1 MNATDLKLYLVT
13 HRYDDN
19 EATFLAK
26 IAAACENGVTMVQLR
41 EKMLSTRA
49 YFELAQRVKLITDR
63 YQIPLIIDDRV
74 DICLAV
80 DAAGVHIGDDELPVA
95 MTRQLIGPDKVLGVS
110 TKTVETAVAAV
121 AAGADYLGVGAIFP
135 TQTKAN
141 AGVTPIATLKAI
153 TAQVAVP
160 VVAIGGVK
168 EANLATFKDTGIAG
182 VAIVSEIMQAP
193 DIAHKVQALRTKL
206 KAVLPNDR

>member
-110 TKTVETAVAAV
+110 TKTVETAVAA
-121 AAGADYLGVGAIFP
+121 GADYLGVGAIFP

-141 AGVTPIATLKAI
+141 AAVTPIAILKAI

>member
-1 MNATDLKLYLVT
+1 MNATDLNLYLVT

-26 IAAACENGVTMVQLR
+26 IAAACENDVTMVQLR

-110 TKTVETAVAAV
+110 TKTVETAVAA
-121 AAGADYLGVGAIFP
+121 GADYLGVGAIFP

-141 AGVTPIATLKAI
+141 AAVTPIAILKAI

>member
-110 TKTVETAVAAV
+110 TKTVETAVAA
-121 AAGADYLGVGAIFP
+121 GADYLGVGAIFP

-141 AGVTPIATLKAI
+141 APVTPIATLKAI

-168 EANLATFKDTGIAG
+168 EANLGTFKETGIAG

>member
-1 MNATDLKLYLVT
+1 MNATDLNLYLVT

-26 IAAACENGVTMVQLR
+26 IAAACENDVTMVQLR

-135 TQTKAN
+135 TQTKAD
-141 AGVTPIATLKAI
+141 ALVTPIATLKAI

>member
-26 IAAACENGVTMVQLR
+26 IAAACENGVTMMQLR

-110 TKTVETAVAAV
+110 TKTVETAVAAG

-141 AGVTPIATLKAI
+141 AAVTPIATLKAI

>member
-80 DAAGVHIGDDELPVA
+80 DAAGMHIGDDELPVA

-141 AGVTPIATLKAI
+141 AAVTPIATLKAI

>member
-135 TQTKAN
+135 TQTKVN
-141 AGVTPIATLKAI
+141 AAVTPIATLKAI

-193 DIAHKVQALRTKL
+193 DIAHKVQALHTKL

>member
-1 MNATDLKLYLVT
+1 
-13 HRYDDN
+13 
-19 EATFLAK
+19 
-26 IAAACENGVTMVQLR
+26 MVQLR

-121 AAGADYLGVGAIFP
+121 AAGADYLG
-135 TQTKAN
+135 
-141 AGVTPIATLKAI
+141 
-153 TAQVAVP
+153 
-160 VVAIGGVK
+160 
-168 EANLATFKDTGIAG
+168 LAPF
-182 VAIVSEIMQAP
+182 S
-193 DIAHKVQALRTKL
+193 R
-206 KAVLPNDR
+206 RRRR

>member
-110 TKTVETAVAAV
+110 TKTVQTAV

-141 AGVTPIATLKAI
+141 AAVTPIATLKAI
-153 TAQVAVP
+153 TVQVAVP

-206 KAVLPNDR
+206 KVVLPNDR

>member
-49 YFELAQRVKLITDR
+49 YFELAQRVKLITDC

-141 AGVTPIATLKAI
+141 AAVTPIAILKAI

-193 DIAHKVQALRTKL
+193 DIAHKVQALRAKL

>member
-26 IAAACENGVTMVQLR
+26 IAAACENGVTMMQLR

-110 TKTVETAVAAV
+110 TKTVETAVAAG

-141 AGVTPIATLKAI
+141 AAVTPIATLKAI

-193 DIAHKVQALRTKL
+193 DISHKVQALHTEL

>member
-49 YFELAQRVKLITDR
+49 YFELAQRIKLITDR

-110 TKTVETAVAAV
+110 TKTVETAVAA
-121 AAGADYLGVGAIFP
+121 GADYLGVGAIFP
-135 TQTKAN
+135 TQTKVN
-141 AGVTPIATLKAI
+141 AAVTPIATLKAI

-193 DIAHKVQALRTKL
+193 DIAHKVQALYTKL

>member
-1 MNATDLKLYLVT
+1 MNATDLKLCLVT

-26 IAAACENGVTMVQLR
+26 IAAACENGVTMMQLR

-95 MTRQLIGPDKVLGVS
+95 MTRQLIGHDKVLGVS
-110 TKTVETAVAAV
+110 TKTVETAVAAG
-121 AAGADYLGVGAIFP
+121 AAGADYLGVDAIFP

-141 AGVTPIATLKAI
+141 AAVTPIATLKAI

-193 DIAHKVQALRTKL
+193 DISHKVQALHTKL

>member
-1 MNATDLKLYLVT
+1 MKATDLKLYLVT

-26 IAAACENGVTMVQLR
+26 IAAACENGVTMMQLR

-141 AGVTPIATLKAI
+141 AAVTPIATLKAI

>member
-141 AGVTPIATLKAI
+141 AAVTPIATLKAI
-153 TAQVAVP
+153 AAQVAVP

>member
-1 MNATDLKLYLVT
+1 MNATDLNLYLVT

-141 AGVTPIATLKAI
+141 AAVTPIATLKAI

-168 EANLATFKDTGIAG
+168 EANLATLKDTGIAG

>member
-141 AGVTPIATLKAI
+141 AAVTPIATLKAI

-193 DIAHKVQALRTKL
+193 DIAHKGQALRTKL

>member
-63 YQIPLIIDDRV
+63 YQIPLIINDRV

-141 AGVTPIATLKAI
+141 AAVTPIATLKAI

>member
-26 IAAACENGVTMVQLR
+26 IAAACGRGVTMVQLR

-135 TQTKAN
+135 TQTKVN
-141 AGVTPIATLKAI
+141 AAVTPIATLKAI

>member
-141 AGVTPIATLKAI
+141 AAVTPIAILKAI

-168 EANLATFKDTGIAG
+168 EANLGTFKETGIAG

>member
-26 IAAACENGVTMVQLR
+26 IAAACEKGVTMVQLR

-141 AGVTPIATLKAI
+141 AAVTPIATLKAI

-206 KAVLPNDR
+206 KAGLPNDR

>member
-26 IAAACENGVTMVQLR
+26 IAAACENGVTMMQLR

-141 AGVTPIATLKAI
+141 AAVTPIATLKAI

-168 EANLATFKDTGIAG
+168 EANLGTFKETGIAG

-193 DIAHKVQALRTKL
+193 DISHKVQALHTKL

>member
-13 HRYDDN
+13 HRYDGN

-110 TKTVETAVAAV
+110 TKTVQTAVAAI

-141 AGVTPIATLKAI
+141 AAVTPIATLKAI
-153 TAQVAVP
+153 TVQVAVP

-206 KAVLPNDR
+206 KVVLPNDR

>member
-1 MNATDLKLYLVT
+1 MNATNLKLYLVT
-13 HRYDDN
+13 HRYDDS

-49 YFELAQRVKLITDR
+49 YFELAQRVKLITDH

-80 DAAGVHIGDDELPVA
+80 DAAGVHIGDAELPVA

-141 AGVTPIATLKAI
+141 AAVTPIATLKAI

>member
-1 MNATDLKLYLVT
+1 MNATVLKLYLVT

-141 AGVTPIATLKAI
+141 AAVTPIATLKAI

>member
-1 MNATDLKLYLVT
+1 MNATYLKLYLVT

-141 AGVTPIATLKAI
+141 AAVTPIAILKAI

>member
-1 MNATDLKLYLVT
+1 
-13 HRYDDN
+13 
-19 EATFLAK
+19 LAK

-141 AGVTPIATLKAI
+141 AAVTPIAILKAI

>member
-26 IAAACENGVTMVQLR
+26 IAAACENSVTMVQLR

-141 AGVTPIATLKAI
+141 AAVTPIATLKAI
-153 TAQVAVP
+153 TAQVALP

>member
-49 YFELAQRVKLITDR
+49 YFELAQWVKLITDR

-110 TKTVETAVAAV
+110 TKTVQTAVAAI

-141 AGVTPIATLKAI
+141 AAVTPIATLKAI
-153 TAQVAVP
+153 TVQVAVP

-206 KAVLPNDR
+206 KVVLPNDR

>member
-1 MNATDLKLYLVT
+1 MNATDLNLYLVT

-26 IAAACENGVTMVQLR
+26 IAAACENDVTMVQLR

-110 TKTVETAVAAV
+110 TKTVETAVAA
-121 AAGADYLGVGAIFP
+121 GADYLGVGAIFP
-135 TQTKAN
+135 TQTKAD
-141 AGVTPIATLKAI
+141 APVTPIATLKAI

-193 DIAHKVQALRTKL
+193 DISHKVQALHTKL

>member
-26 IAAACENGVTMVQLR
+26 IAAACESGVTMVQLR

-110 TKTVETAVAAV
+110 TKTVQTAVAAI

-141 AGVTPIATLKAI
+141 AAVTPIATLKAI
-153 TAQVAVP
+153 TVQVAVP

-206 KAVLPNDR
+206 KVVLPNDR

>member
-63 YQIPLIIDDRV
+63 YQIPLIIDDCV

-110 TKTVETAVAAV
+110 TKTVQTAVAAI

-141 AGVTPIATLKAI
+141 AAVTPIATLKAI
-153 TAQVAVP
+153 TVQVAVP

-206 KAVLPNDR
+206 KVVLPNDR